1 MKGEVARRNVPGGMM
16 TKDLDEHGTTAA
28 AGSDAIAGAATAAVR
43 QALVESH
50 RQLLGFLNRRLG
62 SAEEAGDVMQT
73 FMLRAIDRAAELR
86 DIHAVRGWLSRILAT
101 SIADHQRG
109 AARRRQRE
117 AVMSPE
123 SFDAFSIEPD
133 TELDEAICN
142 CLYKLLPTLKP
153 QYAEVI
159 RRVDLLE
166 ESREQVAASLGVS
179 VGNLGVRLHRA
190 RQALKQRL
198 VDMCITCPVHG
209 FLDCG
214 CETAE
219 RARRRRERLIERSS
233 Q

>member
-1 MKGEVARRNVPGGMM
+1 M

-28 AGSDAIAGAATAAVR
+28 AGSDANAGAADAAVR
-43 QALVESH
+43 QALVEGH
-50 RQLLGFLNRRLG
+50 RQLLGFLQRRLG

-86 DIHAVRGWLSRILAT
+86 DLNTVRGWLSRILAT

-117 AVMSPE
+117 AIMSPE
-123 SFDAFSIEPD
+123 SFDAFSVEPD
-133 TELDEAICN
+133 AELDEAICN
-142 CLYKLLPTLKP
+142 CLYKLLPTLRTE
-153 QYAEVI
+153 YAEVI
-159 RRVDLLE
+159 WRVDLLE
-166 ESREQVAASLGVS
+166 EPREQVAASLDVTL
-179 VGNLGVRLHRA
+179 GNLAVRLHRA
-190 RQALKQRL
+190 RKALKQRL
-198 VDMCITCPVHG
+198 VDMCLTCPVHG

-219 RARRRRERLIERSS
+219 RARRRRESLADKSS